1 MHTCAQTRT
10 SFRLLRVQSSK
21 TLSDPFSVAEFAEK
35 MSVASEDNSPQAR
48 VADSSSRNAVSF
60 SSARTMKRFPS
71 SRCQI
76 DLGRDRVKDG
86 VTQGDQYDVVTHASY
101 YTERSTDTDDGISN
115 TSKLSPRSE
124 RTIDWPCCNA
134 ANILNNAVEA
144 RGDRPRRLAAF
155 RVGLIKTGPG
165 RRDKRRTPNCVRCAG
180 VCAKSTATIQAVPI
194 RASFNRYNRRI
205 PDTNIGNV

>member
-35 MSVASEDNSPQAR
+35 MSAASEDNSPQAR

-60 SSARTMKRFPS
+60 SSARTTTRFRS

-76 DLGRDRVKDG
+76 HLGRDRMKDG

-101 YTERSTDTDDGISN
+101 YTERSTDTDYGISN
-115 TSKLSPRSE
+115 TSRLSPDPKGRSIGLVAMLQTSSPKQTHV
-124 RTIDWPCCNA
+124 RRFP
-134 ANILNNAVEA
+134 LN
-144 RGDRPRRLAAF
+144 RKF
-155 RVGLIKTGPG
+155 
-165 RRDKRRTPNCVRCAG
+165 
-180 VCAKSTATIQAVPI
+180 
-194 RASFNRYNRRI
+194 
-205 PDTNIGNV
+205 